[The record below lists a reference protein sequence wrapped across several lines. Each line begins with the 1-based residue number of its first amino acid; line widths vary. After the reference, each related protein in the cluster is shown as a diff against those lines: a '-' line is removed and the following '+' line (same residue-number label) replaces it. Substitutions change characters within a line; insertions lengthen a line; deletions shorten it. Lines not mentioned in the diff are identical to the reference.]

1 MERCSILLWRLK
13 LSEAKQ
19 TVSRHNGR
27 YDDSRCAEVAMSM

>member
-1 MERCSILLWRLK
+1 MERRSIPLWRLK